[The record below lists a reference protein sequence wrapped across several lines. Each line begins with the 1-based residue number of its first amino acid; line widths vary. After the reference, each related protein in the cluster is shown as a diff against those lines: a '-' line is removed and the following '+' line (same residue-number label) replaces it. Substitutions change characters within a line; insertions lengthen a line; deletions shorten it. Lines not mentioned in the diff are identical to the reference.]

1 MGKLNRSISLLK
13 PTLRSFIAGL
23 GFIAL
28 SGQTDAAVLTANLN
42 GFWTPISGLERSA
55 SSPPTSLAASQSML
69 RLIQALIL

>member
-55 SSPPTSLAASQSML
+55 SSPSPTSLAASP
-69 RLIQALIL
+69 